1 MSLFDTRNTSASTD
15 AITGTVSPATLLN
28 AASLKWFKSYLSKID
43 NERHYHLWTGGQ
55 WNMHDLLSYLLTHT
69 GKSDLFLTT
78 YSISEDS
85 IHKLIYML
93 NTGVISSVNMILDYS
108 AKEYKSNALLLA
120 QEHFNVAL
128 CPMHAK
134 VCAIRNVAW
143 NISITGSAN
152 WTRNPKAERLVI
164 CTSKNVVNDD
174 IAMIESLLRN
184 EQPFKVRL

>member
-1 MSLFDTRNTSASTD
+1 
-15 AITGTVSPATLLN
+15 
-28 AASLKWFKSYLSKID
+28 
-43 NERHYHLWTGGQ
+43 
-55 WNMHDLLSYLLTHT
+55 
-69 GKSDLFLTT
+69 
-78 YSISEDS
+78 
-85 IHKLIYML
+85 
-93 NTGVISSVNMILDYS
+93 MILDYS